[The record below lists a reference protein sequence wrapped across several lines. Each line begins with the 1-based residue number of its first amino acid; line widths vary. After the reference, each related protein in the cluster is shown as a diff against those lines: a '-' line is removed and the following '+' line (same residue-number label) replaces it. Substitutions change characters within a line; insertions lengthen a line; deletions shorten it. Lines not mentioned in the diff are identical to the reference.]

1 MFERNFAIVT
11 VEHYLLTSLPSSLQE
26 WVFTRMPRGCTVLLL
41 DLSLFPI
48 SLPYL
53 ITHVISSFYRPDME
67 TKKRRGGR
75 RMRQLK
81 EQFAETEMMKQANRR
96 GFSVETGEYGDDAM
110 GLTLGMLEKTKDGSG
125 NIRHMAGSAANKR
138 KMKQSNT
145 KAARKRAA
153 QMNAGGQANGLAT
166 SMVFTPVQGME
177 LVNPAAARERVKA
190 ANNNWFSENSG
201 FQSALPKKK

>member
-1 MFERNFAIVT
+1 M
-11 VEHYLLTSLPSSLQE
+11 
-26 WVFTRMPRGCTVLLL
+26 LLL

-48 SLPYL
+48 SLPFL
-53 ITHVISSFYRPDME
+53 IAHVISSFYRPDME

-125 NIRHMAGSAANKR
+125 NIRHMAGSAANKFR
-138 KMKQSNT
+138 RH
-145 KAARKRAA
+145 ARLLERRRR
-153 QMNAGGQANGLAT
+153 LY
-166 SMVFTPVQGME
+166 
-177 LVNPAAARERVKA
+177 AAALGGDHLSPCRGAFDAGYE
-190 ANNNWFSENSG
+190 E
-201 FQSALPKKK
+201 ALELRGLR